1 MSCVKANTTQSFQN
15 GPTSKDSEGP
25 RPLKVRK
32 KLFDLQLPADEYIDF
47 QEGHN
52 LQEYKESD
60 PNSGPENSMKLLHGA
75 SASVSRLRGSIG
87 LADLNEPIQV
97 EDEMAPS
104 SVDFLGH
111 TENVETKGIDQHAKP
126 NGGYLG
132 VTGETVH
139 VRDGFLINPSRESKD
154 NTRGQLSRT
163 CEAGSTRGNLSSS
176 TQSPQPDKLRLPSQG
191 MYPSGYNREDMWR
204 DVLRHSLESSNRNR
218 DHSNNSHFEPIP
230 SPSPGSY
237 PFVSSSSFATSWAHS
252 VSSWAKPTSSFAQK
266 STSNGFYH
274 ASASGSS
281 KDVQLHLPSTGLDY
295 LNCSRG
301 DNLAS
306 DRSTNHG
313 FGIFPKGSCHA
324 GLKPA
329 IDINLN
335 EVLSK
340 SLQDEIAVPQDLN
353 MTYGKSKPDDHLSAL
368 PWLKPKPIHVN
379 CEITKKEEISE
390 TRTVKKILGVPIFER
405 CVPENEPSPLAST
418 SASIDCHPEGKIVSN
433 ERKNGFIDINVAC
446 EPDEQIAEEEPTVE
460 KEKPKTGVSIRDH
473 HVIDLNSC
481 ISDCEEDPPA
491 YEIKT
496 ASVKITLEIDLE
508 VPVFLESEDDS
519 TLSKENIQ
527 DDVHSRSL
535 QNKNEQIQDEVL
547 RNAAETI
554 FAISSSCPKIN
565 SDKASLSEA
574 LIWFVDA
581 VSSHANELENPS
593 RKESRAKEMDDF
605 EAMTLQIAETKEE
618 DYMPKPFILEIPKM
632 DDDTSANALPT
643 RSRRGQTRRGR
654 QRRDFQRDILPGL
667 TTLSRH
673 EVTEDL
679 QTFGGLMRATGHSW
693 SSGLMRRNGG
703 GRGRRRAVVVENVP
717 SAIASQICTP
727 LMPLEDRSLTGWGKT
742 TRRPRRQR
750 CPAGNI
756 PTIAIT

>member
-1 MSCVKANTTQSFQN
+1 MRDLNEDSSSSSWPLFYVDRTVPNGQYYNGFMPRSSVDGYPGHDKDALKQKMLEHEAVFKNQVCELHRLYRIQRDMMQDVKRKELHKNRASMEPASSSSLQGSEEARKWHMAGFPLLNSSYARKSISGVEIINSPMSCVKANTTQSFQN

-139 VRDGFLINPSRESKD
+139 PL
-154 NTRGQLSRT
+154 RT
-163 CEAGSTRGNLSSS
+163 YTFS
-176 TQSPQPDKLRLPSQG
+176 
-191 MYPSGYNREDMWR
+191 
-204 DVLRHSLESSNRNR
+204 V
-218 DHSNNSHFEPIP
+218 
-230 SPSPGSY
+230 PGSY

-460 KEKPKTGVSIRDH
+460 KEKPKR
-473 HVIDLNSC
+473 
-481 ISDCEEDPPA
+481 
-491 YEIKT
+491 
-496 ASVKITLEIDLE
+496 AS
-508 VPVFLESEDDS
+508 PSE
-519 TLSKENIQ
+519 
-527 DDVHSRSL
+527 
-535 QNKNEQIQDEVL
+535 
-547 RNAAETI
+547 
-554 FAISSSCPKIN
+554 
-565 SDKASLSEA
+565 
-574 LIWFVDA
+574 
-581 VSSHANELENPS
+581 
-593 RKESRAKEMDDF
+593 
-605 EAMTLQIAETKEE
+605 
-618 DYMPKPFILEIPKM
+618 
-632 DDDTSANALPT
+632 
-643 RSRRGQTRRGR
+643 
-654 QRRDFQRDILPGL
+654 
-667 TTLSRH
+667 TT
-673 EVTEDL
+673 T
-679 QTFGGLMRATGHSW
+679 
-693 SSGLMRRNGG
+693 
-703 GRGRRRAVVVENVP
+703 
-717 SAIASQICTP
+717 
-727 LMPLEDRSLTGWGKT
+727 
-742 TRRPRRQR
+742 
-750 CPAGNI
+750 
-756 PTIAIT
+756 